1 MQSGTLALV
10 GVFGVLVL
18 FLVWE
23 AVTVWRAAARQTDV
37 LLLHRVLDR
46 CGIRGLPDDA
56 ADQLRLGHAARR
68 CMTCKREAQCRA
80 WLQGDA
86 RYALDEFCPNASLV
100 SALCGRTHRR
110 TA

>member
-1 MQSGTLALV
+1 MQLGLVALA

-18 FLVWE
+18 FVVWE
-23 AVTVWRAAARQTDV
+23 AVTVLRAAAKQTDV

-46 CGIRGLPDDA
+46 CGIRRLPDDA
-56 ADQLRLGHAARR
+56 ADRLRLGHAARR

-80 WLQGDA
+80 WLEGDA
-86 RYALDEFCPNASLV
+86 RCALDEFCPNASLV
-100 SALCGRTHRR
+100 STLCGRSHGR